1 MNATKRIGCT
11 LLALAFLLLAGCA
24 APPQAKA
31 DDAASDFVFGE
42 DGYAY
47 APAPFGSTREEL
59 EAALGSEM
67 IDKGSNPHTDPFE
80 YLSYV
85 TPNQDVQ
92 LSGPN
97 LTSRVDAQFTEDDG
111 LFAIT
116 FNSAV
121 TPDQREDFVEACR
134 SGFTA
139 LFG

>member
-31 DDAASDFVFGE
+31 DGAASDFVFGE

-67 IDKGSNPHTDPFE
+67 IDKGSNPHTKPF
-80 YLSYV
+80 
-85 TPNQDVQ
+85 
-92 LSGPN
+92 G
-97 LTSRVDAQFTEDDG
+97 
-111 LFAIT
+111 
-116 FNSAV
+116 
-121 TPDQREDFVEACR
+121 
-134 SGFTA
+134 
-139 LFG
+139 

>member
-85 TPNQDVQ
+85 TPNQDAAFR
-92 LSGPN
+92 PEPDKP
-97 LTSRVDAQFTEDDG
+97 RRR
-111 LFAIT
+111 
-116 FNSAV
+116 AV
-121 TPDQREDFVEACR
+121 HRGRRAFRDH
-134 SGFTA
+134 
-139 LFG
+139 L